1 MNEDNTEIVEQ
12 TTDSSNIEFEPIEQ
26 VSEDIQDSE
35 VLEETKEEA
44 SEDLVEHREADHEE
58 DSTVVEESEDEESE
72 EKPEST
78 VIQVIKDETAEDG
91 YTTTEL
97 DVESLNIMSQ
107 AYVEQM
113 LAVTPTSN
121 DYYTF
126 IETDILEYF
135 SSIMANNP
143 LNDYRA
149 YHLRHWISSSQYYN
163 YYDDYYY
170 LFYDYDGESAEQCL
184 EIFKAN
190 NSNSYRLNWGTA
202 EVLNASIM
210 YGTETQQADLRR
222 GVTYVQEMA
231 FLSVIGIIS
240 VLYVLRYIF
249 KHIGS

>member
-1 MNEDNTEIVEQ
+1 MNEDNSEIVEQ
-12 TTDSSNIEFEPIEQ
+12 TTDSSDFVFEPNEQ

-35 VLEETKEEA
+35 VLEETKEET
-44 SEDLVEHREADHEE
+44 SENLAEQSETVLEE
-58 DSTVVEESEDEESE
+58 DSSVVEESEEEKSE

-78 VIQVIKDETAEDG
+78 VIQVIEDESAENG

-184 EIFKAN
+184 EIYKAN

-210 YGTETQQADLRR
+210 YGTEVQQADLRK
-222 GVTYVQEMA
+222 GVSYVQEMA
-231 FLSVIGIIS
+231 FLSVIAIIS
-240 VLYVLRYIF
+240 VLYVLGAIF
-249 KHIGS
+249 KHIKS